1 MNWYKQAKQEWAR
14 WQIVEMLEKAF
25 KLPPE
30 GMMKTHPRGPFELE
44 IGPKAMDNP
53 KCMDF
58 MNAARDIKAHM
69 CIGMHFP
76 DERSPE
82 QDGTIVANG
91 TISSK
96 NEGELLGDTT
106 FVNSWMLSELNQ
118 VPFDIVNTVYAIID
132 SPDDGDEEEEIE
144 FDPSPLDPELVPV
157 SATSSLKILSMNWYK
172 YSILTDQERQS
183 LENTH
188 PGSRIIEEV
197 NIGGYDLFISTIPS
211 SPMPQ
216 LPAYQIG
223 LKREDLDMSAPQAQ
237 FGQQDFQI
245 PEQNVTS
252 ILQQMQNKINAWLS
266 QYGPL
271 LAASMNPKKN
281 KQYALMLQRLGFSI
295 NSIDLGG
302 IKGLI
307 INV

>member
-1 MNWYKQAKQEWAR
+1 VNWYK
-14 WQIVEMLEKAF
+14 I
-25 KLPPE
+25 
-30 GMMKTHPRGPFELE
+30 
-44 IGPKAMDNP
+44 
-53 KCMDF
+53 
-58 MNAARDIKAHM
+58 AAGFQNIDDIPQHV
-69 CIGMHFP
+69 F
-76 DERSPE
+76 
-82 QDGTIVANG
+82 
-91 TISSK
+91 
-96 NEGELLGDTT
+96 
-106 FVNSWMLSELNQ
+106 
-118 VPFDIVNTVYAIID
+118 
-132 SPDDGDEEEEIE
+132 
-144 FDPSPLDPELVPV
+144 